1 MSNTAVSFTPEKC
14 CQLTHRN
21 SLKSTLS
28 VSEIKTTVWFFSS
41 SSGVINEM
49 IDISVGG
56 EKKLF
61 SENASG

>member
-1 MSNTAVSFTPEKC
+1 MSNAAVSFTPETC
-14 CQLTHRN
+14 CKLTYRN

-28 VSEIKTTVWFFSS
+28 VSEIKTTVWFFFAS

-56 EKKLF
+56 GKIIQ
-61 SENASG
+61 